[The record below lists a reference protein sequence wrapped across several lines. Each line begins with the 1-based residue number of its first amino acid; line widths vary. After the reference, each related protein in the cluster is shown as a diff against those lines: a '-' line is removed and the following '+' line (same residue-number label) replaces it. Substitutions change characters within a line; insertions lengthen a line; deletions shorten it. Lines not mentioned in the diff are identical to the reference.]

1 MICPFCSA
9 ENPPLTEKCECGYKF
24 KGYIESENDNSSYNQ
39 SERKYPKGSPG
50 DEYVEGVVLKGI
62 DMDFMD
68 IVSFMVKWSIAAIPA
83 TLILGFIKFIIIGIF
98 IGLGGGFGW
107 FLN

>member
-1 MICPFCSA
+1 MICPFCSS

-68 IVSFMVKWSIAAIPA
+68 IVSFMVKWSIASIPA
-83 TLILGFIKFIIIGIF
+83 TMVIVFIMVASFF
-98 IGLGGGFGW
+98 FLSLLFGGFGW
-107 FLN
+107 LLN